1 MSIHWTVLVG
11 RASATPGL
19 VRGLRLASRPLEQA
33 IFAFHLQERNPQG
46 PRTHTTYE

>member
-1 MSIHWTVLVG
+1 MSIHCTVLVG

-19 VRGLRLASRPLEQA
+19 VRGLRLASKPLEQA
-33 IFAFHLQERNPQG
+33 IVAFHLQKSNAQG